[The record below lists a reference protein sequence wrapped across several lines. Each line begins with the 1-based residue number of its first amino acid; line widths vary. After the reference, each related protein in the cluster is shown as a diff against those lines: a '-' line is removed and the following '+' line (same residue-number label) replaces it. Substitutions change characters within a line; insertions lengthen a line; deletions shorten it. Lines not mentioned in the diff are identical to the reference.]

1 MKRRNFIKGA
11 ALAAGSMAMLPTMS
25 NASMLKPSKGEKI
38 PSGAV
43 TLYIEFRILPK
54 FKNDLLK
61 KINEHMRVLNRE
73 KGFLS
78 LSLKNMVGDSTMVHN
93 YPTAL
98 KGVLSSAYFDA
109 SKEGTL
115 PLFYSLFIRFENY
128 HDLIA
133 SNTTQ
138 WFKRVIR
145 KYGILSKN
153 YHEGVYKTVSAGD
166 REHIYITQREI
177 QKFLRNQQDKP
188 TNRYLTVNNHVSIF
202 TKDVNIFNKKSTS
215 LLKVAQNTFRPAKG
229 DFDYN
234 PKFPLG
240 IPGSYQNL
248 HYRKAITTEILQ
260 SAFSD
265 GDKKTHYLFH
275 GVWESLYDHE
285 NSHIDPRF
293 RADVM
298 KIFPYIIQGPIE
310 PFYETIILNN
320 HA

>member
-1 MKRRNFIKGA
+1 MLRRNFLKGA
-11 ALAAGSMAMLPTMS
+11 ALAVGSVAVA
-25 NASMLKPSKGEKI
+25 NANMLKPSKDEKI
-38 PSGAV
+38 PRGVV

-54 FKNDLLK
+54 FKNDMLEQIEKYSKYLRGK
-61 KINEHMRVLNRE
+61 

-93 YPTAL
+93 YPTVL

-109 SKEGTL
+109 SKEGSL

-128 HDLIA
+128 HDLMT
-133 SNTTQ
+133 SHTTQ
-138 WFKRVIR
+138 WFKKLIS
-145 KYGILSKN
+145 KYGRLSEN
-153 YHEGVYKTVSAGD
+153 YYEGIYKTVAAGN
-166 REHIYITQREI
+166 RKYIYTAQAEI
-177 QKFLRNQQDKP
+177 QKFLKDQKDQPIND
-188 TNRYLTVNNHVSIF
+188 YLTVNNHVGIF
-202 TKDVNIFNKKSTS
+202 TKDVKIFNKKTVS

-229 DFDYN
+229 DYDYN
-234 PKFPLG
+234 PKFPVG

-248 HYRKAITTEILQ
+248 HYRKAISTEILQ

-265 GDKKTHYLFH
+265 GNKKTHYLFH

-298 KIFPYIIQGPIE
+298 KLFPFIVEGPIE

-320 HA
+320 NV